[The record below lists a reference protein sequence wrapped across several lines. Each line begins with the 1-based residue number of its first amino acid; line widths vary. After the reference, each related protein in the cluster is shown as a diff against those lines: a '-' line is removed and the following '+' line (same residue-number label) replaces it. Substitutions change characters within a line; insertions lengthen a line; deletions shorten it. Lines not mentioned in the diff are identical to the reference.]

1 MIQHIGKYIVDSLIA
16 EGGMARIYR
25 AHSEGVGGVDK
36 VVALKCLQSSLS
48 EDDAFIQML
57 MDEARITVRMNHK
70 NVCQTYGLE
79 HEGNDYFIAMEL
91 INGLSLDKLIRWV
104 MQNRNGFSIESV
116 VYIISEACSGLSYA
130 HRMTDNDGTPLGI
143 IHRDVNPQN
152 ICISREGEVKLIDFG
167 IAKAKHLSQETMVGS
182 IKGKFNY
189 MSPEQARGD
198 KLDQRA
204 DIFALGAVMYELLTG
219 HMLYPLSLDD
229 STLRTKVRMA
239 DYEPVETY
247 RPDIHPT
254 LRKIL
259 AKSLARDTSQ
269 RFATARDFLLALS
282 QFNHDECK
290 VFDSLSMSS
299 LVAHCLDDNSPAT
312 QSSTKKAPSGASP
325 KIPSQVNLDAMK
337 TMSASLSTIQN
348 TVSPYPG
355 MSNSS
360 LPDYND
366 DIDDGPTSLFAKDD
380 FEAYL
385 QNRSSSQPTIKDL
398 PVAPKTKVGDVKPA
412 ISEINRVVDLDIEK
426 PNDCKTM
433 MVKMPTGGHAGTSD
447 ASAKASSLLKVFSQ
461 LNEKTLIAIIVTLV
475 VFFIGALLLVL
486 LPNTNEASMSANEA
500 AAELKLNS
508 IPQGATIIVNGEDF
522 GKKTP
527 AKIPGNATKVQLQY
541 KFYETV
547 DVDLN
552 TATNNEVTVK
562 LVPKTATINV
572 DTVPTGAQVYLNDDS
587 TPQPSPAPL
596 RVRVKMTDKTT
607 IKAEMDGYHSD
618 VKDIFWHEDSQG
630 SQSITLT
637 LVKDNSE
644 L

>member
-36 VVALKCLQSSLS
+36 VVALKCLQSSIS

-104 MQNRNGFSIESV
+104 LQNRNGFSVESV
-116 VYIISEACSGLSYA
+116 VYIVSEACSGLSYA
-130 HRMTDNDGTPLGI
+130 HRMTADDGTPLGI
-143 IHRDVNPQN
+143 IHRDINPQN

-167 IAKAKHLSQETMVGS
+167 IAKAKHLSQETVVGS

-204 DIFALGAVMYELLTG
+204 DIFALGAVMYELLSG

-239 DYEPVETY
+239 DYEPIETY
-247 RPDIHPT
+247 CPQIHPT

-259 AKSLARDTSQ
+259 AKALARDITQ

-282 QFNHDECK
+282 QFNHDECR

-299 LVAHCLDDNSPAT
+299 LVSHCLDDNSPAP
-312 QSSTKKAPSGASP
+312 QPSKNKSSSGAAP
-325 KIPSQVNLDAMK
+325 KVPSQVNFDTMK
-337 TMSASLSTIQN
+337 TMSASLSSIQN
-348 TVSPYPG
+348 TISPYPG
-355 MSNSS
+355 HKG
-360 LPDYND
+360 LPNYND
-366 DIDDGPTSLFAKDD
+366 ELEDGPTSLFSKED
-380 FEAYL
+380 FDAYL
-385 QNRSSSQPTIKDL
+385 QNRSSSQPTIQDL
-398 PVAPKTKVGDVKPA
+398 PVPSRISVSNLKPA
-412 ISEINRVVDLDIEK
+412 ISEINRAVNLDIDK
-426 PNDCKTM
+426 PNDGETM
-433 MVKMPTGGHAGTSD
+433 MLKMPNPAQPDS
-447 ASAKASSLLKVFSQ
+447 ASKVSLLKKLSQ
-461 LNEKTLIAIIVTLV
+461 LNEKTLVAIIIT
-475 VFFIGALLLVL
+475 LVL
-486 LPNTNEASMSANEA
+486 LFVGALVLVLRPSEQETTASAVNEAVPEIR
-500 AAELKLNS
+500 LNS
-508 IPQGATIIVNGEDF
+508 IPQGAEIFINGQAF

-527 AKIPGNATKVQLQY
+527 ANVPANAKTMQLQY
-541 KFYETV
+541 KYYETA
-547 DVDLN
+547 DVDLS
-552 TATNNEVTVK
+552 TATHDEVNIK
-562 LVPKTATINV
+562 LIPKTASINV
-572 DTVPTGAQVYLNDDS
+572 DTIPPGALIYLNGS
-587 TPQPSPAPL
+587 TTPQPSPAPL
-596 RVRVKMTDKTT
+596 RVHVKMTDKTT
-607 IKAEMDGYHSD
+607 IKAEMNGYHSD
-618 VKDIFWHEDSQG
+618 IKDIVWLSDTQG

-637 LVKDNSE
+637 LVKDNSD
-644 L
+644 